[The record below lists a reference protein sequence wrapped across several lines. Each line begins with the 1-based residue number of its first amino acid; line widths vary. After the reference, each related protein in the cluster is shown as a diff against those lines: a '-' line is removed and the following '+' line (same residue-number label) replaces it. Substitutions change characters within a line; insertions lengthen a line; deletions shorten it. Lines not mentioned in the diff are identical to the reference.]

1 MATLEESDSMNRN
14 PYVPPE
20 DLADYLKTSVVNEA
34 PKAPAPAARK
44 PAPKPAHKAQA
55 KKRK

>member
-1 MATLEESDSMNRN
+1 MNRN

-44 PAPKPAHKAQA
+44 PAPKPAHKAPA